1 MANIKWLLIFLRSRL
16 NWILWLILLHF
27 IFLFIA
33 YLDYDISVSS
43 IFYIIILNLGISV
56 IFLLYTYI

>member
-1 MANIKWLLIFLRSRL
+1 MANIQWLFIFLRSRL

-43 IFYIIILNLGISV
+43 IFYIIILNLG
-56 IFLLYTYI
+56 